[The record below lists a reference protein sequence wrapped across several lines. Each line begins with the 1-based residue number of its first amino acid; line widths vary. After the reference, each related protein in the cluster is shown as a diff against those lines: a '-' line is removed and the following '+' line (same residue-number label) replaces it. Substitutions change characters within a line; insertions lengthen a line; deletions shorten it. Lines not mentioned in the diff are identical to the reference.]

1 MVPRSLLLLS
11 FAVVALP
18 AKAQTMSGM
27 TMPAA
32 DPAPHAEASPPPGEP
47 DSMAGMDHAAMHH
60 GSMDHAAMDHMAA
73 GMAGMSM
80 PALLGPYSMMREA
93 SGTSWQPESSPMVG
107 VPLKAGAWAL
117 MAQGFATVLYDD
129 QGGPRGDSKTFSQ
142 SMLMLMGSRPVGAGG
157 RLGLRAMVSLDPL
170 MGKRGYPLLFATGET
185 ADGRNEL
192 VDRQHPH
199 DFLMEFAASYAQ
211 DLGGGRSVYLY
222 GGLPGEPALGPPTF
236 MHRISSMDDPEAP
249 IGHHWFDSTHI
260 TFGVVTAGFAT
271 RTWKLEGSA
280 FKGRE
285 PDQHRWDIET
295 PKLDS
300 WSVRAFWNPTANWS
314 FQTSTGH
321 LHSPEQLHPD
331 EDEQRTTASASY
343 NRPLAGQGNV
353 AATVAW
359 SLKDQRPGPSLNGW
373 LAEASLRLKARHIL
387 FARAEREDE
396 SELFAEGDPLHHQV
410 VPVNKLSLGYAY
422 EMPLVTNV
430 RVALGG
436 LASAYAYPN
445 RLKPHYGGDGVKS
458 FMLFARFR
466 LASSGMGM
474 Q

>member
-1 MVPRSLLLLS
+1 MSRRSLLLFPLAAIMS
-11 FAVVALP
+11 PVV
-18 AKAQTMSGM
+18 AQTMPGM
-27 TMPAA
+27 TMSAPH
-32 DPAPHAEASPPPGEP
+32 DPAQHAETSPPVSEP
-47 DSMAGMDHAAMHH
+47 DSMAAMEH
-60 GSMDHAAMDHMAA
+60 GAMEHGAMDHGAMGHMAP
-73 GMAGMSM
+73 GMAGMNM

-93 SGTSWQPESSPMVG
+93 SGTSWQPESSPMIG
-107 VPLKAGAWAL
+107 VPIRAGAWSL
-117 MAQGFATVLYDD
+117 MAQGYATFLYDD

-170 MGKRGYPLLFATGET
+170 MGRSGYPLLFATGET
-185 ADGRNEL
+185 ANGRTEL

-199 DFLMEFAASYAQ
+199 DFLMELAASYAQ

-236 MHRISSMDDPEAP
+236 MHRISGMDDPEAP

-285 PDQHRWDIET
+285 PDQHRWDIEA

-300 WSVRAFWNPTANWS
+300 WSARAFWNPTPNWS
-314 FQTSTGH
+314 FQASTGH

-331 EDEQRTTASASY
+331 EDEQRTTVSASY
-343 NRPLAGQGNV
+343 NRPLAQQGNF

-373 LAEASLRLKARHIL
+373 LAEASLRLENRHIL
-387 FARAEREDE
+387 FGRLEREDE
-396 SELFAEGDPLHHQV
+396 SELFAEGDPLHHQIIT
-410 VPVNKLSLGYAY
+410 VNKLSLGYAY

-436 LASAYAYPN
+436 LASAYAFPD
-445 RLKPHYGGDGVKS
+445 RLKPYYGGDGVKS

-466 LASSGMGM
+466 LASGMTM